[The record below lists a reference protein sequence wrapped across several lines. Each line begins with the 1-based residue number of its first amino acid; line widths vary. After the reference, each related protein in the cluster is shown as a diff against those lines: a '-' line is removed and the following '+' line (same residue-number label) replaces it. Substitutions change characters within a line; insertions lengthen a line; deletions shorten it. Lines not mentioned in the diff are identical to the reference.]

1 MNSTQGGKYLFSYFT
16 APVSNTRPAF
26 SLSPFALFRYLQ
38 SGLAAEATERIRAAS
53 ALEERRELKRTTL
66 AFCTPGCVV
75 SVRRLSGLK
84 SYSGLMVVDLDHI
97 PDPDIWRD
105 VREWGVRYEC
115 APLHDD
121 PAAVLGFVSPS
132 GDGYKLLID
141 VTEEMWAGT
150 NLAAGQYLVSDEERR
165 RVAEAYKAL
174 FARWAEVIERL
185 GYEVDKSGS
194 DITRACYLPHDVQ
207 PRISYKFMPRVW

>member
-1 MNSTQGGKYLFSYFT
+1 MSSTQGGKHLFSFFP
-16 APVSNTRPAF
+16 APVSNTRPSF
-26 SLSPFALFRYLQ
+26 SLSPFALFRYLN

-53 ALEERRELKRTTL
+53 TPEERRELKRMTL
-66 AFCTPGCVV
+66 DFCTPGCVV
-75 SVRRLSGLK
+75 SVRRLAGLI

-97 PDPDIWRD
+97 PVPDVWRE

-115 APLHDD
+115 SQLHND

-132 GDGYKLLID
+132 GDGYKLIID
-141 VTEEMWAGT
+141 VTDEMQAGT
-150 NLAAGQYLVSDEERR
+150 QLAAGQSLASDEERR
-165 RVAEAYKAL
+165 RVAETYKAL
-174 FARWAEVIERL
+174 FSHWADVIGRL

-207 PRISYKFMPRVW
+207 PRISHRFMPRVW